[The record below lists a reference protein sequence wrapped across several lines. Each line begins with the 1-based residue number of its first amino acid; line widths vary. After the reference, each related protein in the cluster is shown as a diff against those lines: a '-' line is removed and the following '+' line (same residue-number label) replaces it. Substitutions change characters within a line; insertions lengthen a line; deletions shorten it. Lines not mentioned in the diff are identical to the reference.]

1 MPPPPPPPPPPGAM
15 GGPPPPPPPAMLPN
29 RPPKSEVKDRSALLS
44 DINKGTR
51 LKKAVTNDRSAPQVS
66 GGVKSGGA
74 PPVASAPPVPGM
86 KKPPTAQA
94 PPIPGAAS
102 RGRSDSGAGAG
113 AGGDSAPGAPPQLAG
128 ILAGGMPKLRSRGG
142 VDTGANRDSPYKSE
156 NDSSRPPVAS
166 APKPPGVR
174 PPPRPV
180 SSGSPPA
187 PVNPLVANLRKPPPR
202 PGSRPS
208 STISTASAK
217 SAPDVPPPR
226 APPPVPGS
234 GRAPPP
240 PIFSK
245 KPSAP
250 APPPPPSAS
259 PSAPPPPPPA
269 ASAPRAPPPPAPARS
284 TPPPPPPSSA
294 PLPPNG
300 TAAASIAVQAARNAL
315 GHHTPSAPPPPPP
328 AASAPAAPPPP
339 PPSQPS
345 QPPHSFDT
353 PASSQTS
360 RSPLDPSAF
369 TLTNGGPSPGSS
381 LLGPSAHGAIRI
393 DDSRFKFQAEGLFP
407 KPRPFVGGARRYRAG
422 RGSSVPLDL
431 RALSG

>member
-29 RPPKSEVKDRSALLS
+29 RPPKSEVKDRGALLS
-44 DINKGTR
+44 DINKGAR

-113 AGGDSAPGAPPQLAG
+113 GDSAPGAPPQLAG

-156 NDSSRPPVAS
+156 NDSSGPPVAS

-180 SSGSPPA
+180 SAGSPPA

-250 APPPPPSAS
+250 APPPPSAS

-300 TAAASIAVQAARNAL
+300 TSAASIAVQAARNAL

-345 QPPHSFDT
+345 QPPPSFDT
-353 PASSQTS
+353 PASSHPS
-360 RSPLDPSAF
+360 RSPLDSSAF
-369 TLTNGGPSPGSS
+369 TLTNGGPSLGSS
-381 LLGPSAHGAIRI
+381 PLGPGAHGAIRV
-393 DDSRFKFQAEGLFP
+393 DDNRFKFQPEGLLP

-431 RALSG
+431 RALTG